1 MYGTRI
7 RELREEHGM
16 SQAELAKALNVT
28 QRTVS
33 RFELEQHD
41 LGTQIIIDLCRL
53 FGVSADYLLGLE
65 DETGEKAFVKP

>member
-7 RELREEHGM
+7 RELREERGM
-16 SQAELAKALNVT
+16 SQATLARELNVT

-41 LGTQIIIDLCRL
+41 LGTQDIIAICRL

-65 DETGEKAFVKP
+65 DEAGGKKYL

>member
-7 RELREEHGM
+7 RELREERGM
-16 SQAELAKALNVT
+16 SQATLARELNVS

-41 LGTQIIIDLCRL
+41 LGTQDIIAICRL
-53 FGVSADYLLGLE
+53 FEVTADYLLGLE
-65 DETGEKAFVKP
+65 DETGSKTYIAP

>member
-1 MYGTRI
+1 MYGKRI
-7 RELREEHGM
+7 KELREERGM

-41 LGTQIIIDLCRL
+41 LGTEGVIALCRL
-53 FGVSADYLLGLE
+53 FEVSADYLLGLE
-65 DETGEKAFVKP
+65 DESGRKLYLAS